1 MEIGKQI
8 KKYRSEMEVSQ
19 EELAERIFV
28 SRQTISNW
36 ENDKNYPDL
45 KSLLLLSSLFGV
57 SLDILVKGDI
67 EQMKEE
73 IKSEDIEYFKRSDRI
88 RFILLLSTLLLSFPI
103 MILWLW
109 VFDFPAIP
117 FTIIRGSTTTFL
129 IIMGTT
135 WGILML
141 LFAVTVFFTRR
152 VSKLMKKFDIKS
164 YKEIVAFYEGKTLS
178 EIDKQLAR
186 KEPYPHKKLRFAVYF
201 LIVLAMVFGWFTAG
215 FVLFRA
221 FSYIFA

>member
-28 SRQTISNW
+28 SRQTVSNW

-45 KSLLLLSSLFGV
+45 KSLVLLSSLFGV
-57 SLDILVKGDI
+57 SLDILIKGDI

-73 IKSEDIEYFKRSDRI
+73 IKSEDINYVKRSDRI
-88 RFILLLSTLLLSFPI
+88 RFILLLGTILLTFPV

-117 FTIIRGSTTTFL
+117 FPTITGSTTTFL

-135 WGILML
+135 WGILSL

-178 EIDKQLAR
+178 EIDKQRAR
-186 KEPYPHKKLRFAVYF
+186 KEPYPHKKLRFAIYF
-201 LIVLAMVFGWFTAG
+201 LIVLDVVFMLFTVG
-215 FVLFRA
+215 FIFFR
-221 FSYIFA
+221 IFA

>member
-57 SLDILVKGDI
+57 SLDILIKGDI

-73 IKSEDIEYFKRSDRI
+73 IKTEDIKYLKRSDRI
-88 RFILLLSTLLLSFPI
+88 FTILLFSTLSLVFPFMILPILRFGLLSI
-103 MILWLW
+103 WTYIGIGLWTL
-109 VFDFPAIP
+109 F
-117 FTIIRGSTTTFL
+117 
-129 IIMGTT
+129 
-135 WGILML
+135 WGATMF
-141 LFAVTVFFTRR
+141 FAVR
-152 VSKLMKKFDIKS
+152 VQKLKNKFDIKS
-164 YKEIVAFYEGKTLS
+164 YKEIVAFMEGRALS
-178 EIDKQLAR
+178 EIDKQNAR
-186 KEPYPHKKLRFAVYF
+186 KKQPYPYQKWIYAGIFLFATVVPLLMFFVY
-201 LIVLAMVFGWFTAG
+201 
-215 FVLFRA
+215 
-221 FSYIFA
+221 YIFFMN